1 MTIACFVCIIIID
14 IFYGITAKEKAIL
27 AKNKKNGLS
36 MAIVALNIVIV
47 LIIILIIG
55 LVYLHMK
62 EDTGNSRPENPLL
75 TSTAPPVSDETQGSV
90 ATEGNATAS
99 ETSPAGE
106 VTDETS
112 GEETSSEENTQSID
126 DLLIPQYDRA
136 FFDNDLFIGDSIS
149 TGLHLYGYLNADN
162 VFAEVGLNPESAVT
176 REIDGVTCIQKAGA
190 MQPKHI
196 YIMLGTN
203 GLAYMSGEYM
213 AGEMLDLIAELEMAC
228 PTAQICVVSIPPV
241 TKEYENE
248 EPGTLEKISDYNSRL
263 SAFCQQGGY
272 TYIDICSKMK
282 DDDGYFSSKYAED
295 DGMHFLGGAYALM
308 LGTIEQQ
315 IG

>member
-1 MTIACFVCIIIID
+1 M
-14 IFYGITAKEKAIL
+14 AKK
-27 AKNKKNGLS
+27 KKNGLS

-47 LIIILIIG
+47 LIIILIIA

-62 EDTGNSRPENPLL
+62 EDTGNNRPANPLS
-75 TSTAPPVSDETQGSV
+75 TTAPVTET
-90 ATEGNATAS
+90 ATDSSASEDNTTAS
-99 ETSPAGE
+99 EPPQSGENTS
-106 VTDETS
+106 DTS
-112 GEETSSEENTQSID
+112 EEETSWEEITQSTD
-126 DLLIPQYDRA
+126 DLVMPQYNRS

-149 TGLHLYGYLNADN
+149 TGLHLYGYLNAEN

-176 REIDGVTCIQKAGA
+176 REVDGMTCVQKAGS

-213 AGEMLDLIAELEMAC
+213 ATEMLELIAELEMAC
-228 PTAQICVVSIPPV
+228 PTAQICIVSIPPV
-241 TKEYENE
+241 SKEYEE
-248 EPGTLEKISDYNSRL
+248 KDPGTLEKINGYNSQL
-263 SAFCQQGGY
+263 QAYCNEGGY

-282 DDDGYFSSKYAED
+282 DADGYFSSKYAEE

-308 LGTIEQQ
+308 LGTIEKQ

>member
-1 MTIACFVCIIIID
+1 M
-14 IFYGITAKEKAIL
+14 AKK
-27 AKNKKNGLS
+27 KKNGLS

-47 LIIILIIG
+47 LIIILIIA

-62 EDTGNSRPENPLL
+62 EDTGNNRPANPLS
-75 TSTAPPVSDETQGSV
+75 TTAPIAEVTTDSSVSADNTTVSEPIQSGESASDTSDE
-90 ATEGNATAS
+90 
-99 ETSPAGE
+99 ETY
-106 VTDETS
+106 
-112 GEETSSEENTQSID
+112 SEEITQSAD
-126 DLLIPQYDRA
+126 DLVMPQYNRS

-149 TGLHLYGYLNADN
+149 TGLHLYGYLNAEN

-176 REIDGVTCIQKAGA
+176 REVDGMTCVQKAGS

-213 AGEMLDLIAELEMAC
+213 ATEMLELIAELEMAC
-228 PTAQICVVSIPPV
+228 PTAQICIISIPPV
-241 TKEYENE
+241 SKEYEE
-248 EPGTLEKISDYNSRL
+248 KDPGTLEKINGYNSQL
-263 SAFCQQGGY
+263 QAYCNEGGY
-272 TYIDICSKMK
+272 SYIDICSKMK
-282 DDDGYFSSKYAED
+282 DADGYFSSKYAEE

-308 LGTIEQQ
+308 LATIEKQ